1 MTATKVQL
9 STQVLGIAPSADG
22 RQLQVSRIAR
32 GKHGATL
39 VLDAQSLQETPSA
52 DGPWLPV
59 ATLENGF
66 TSPHWSWTVG
76 EFGAGLVAQARSGTK
91 LKALPP
97 PFNDPA
103 LTVTAFAISHDE
115 RHALVGNSSG
125 FVSVFD
131 TRTGDEVLA
140 QRLHRGHVTAAA
152 FAPDGRHAYTGSAT
166 GELCRLTLP

>member
-1 MTATKVQL
+1 MQL
-9 STQVLGIAPSADG
+9 STQVLGIAPSSDG
-22 RQLQVSRIAR
+22 RQLRVSRIAR
-32 GKHGATL
+32 GKHGAAL
-39 VLDAQSLQETPSA
+39 VLDAQSLEEAPAA

-66 TSPHWSWTVG
+66 TSPHWSWRVG
-76 EFGAGLVAQARSGTK
+76 EFGAGLFAQARHDSK
-91 LKALPP
+91 PKALPP

-103 LTVTAFAISHDE
+103 LTVTAFAISLDE
-115 RHALVGNSSG
+115 HHALVGNSSG

-131 TRTGDEVLA
+131 THTGDEVFA

-152 FAPDGRHAYTGSAT
+152 FAPDGRHAYTGSAA